1 MRAGPVIIGFDGSP
15 AAERA
20 VREAAALFAAKA
32 ALVVF
37 AWEAGRGFEAA
48 TLPERSL
55 EEPAGAGADDV
66 GAGFEAELAAAERAR
81 QLAERGAALAREAG
95 LPADGLAVTD
105 DTTVA
110 GTLARLARERDAHA
124 IVVGLHER
132 HRLTGLVPTKT
143 LTDLLHAA
151 PCPVVICGAPALS
164 QGQIVASWSKR
175 TSTGMGLSMIRRRA
189 HRRERTGTRSRLAA
203 GSSVARR

>member
-15 AAERA
+15 AAQRA
-20 VREAAALFAAKA
+20 VAEAAALFAAKS

-37 AWEAGRGFEAA
+37 VWEAGRSFEAA

-66 GAGFEAELAAAERAR
+66 GAGFEAELAASDDAR

-95 LPADGLAVTD
+95 LAAAGRAVTD
-105 DTTVA
+105 DATVA
-110 GTLARLARERDAHA
+110 DTLVRLARESDAEA
-124 IVVGLHER
+124 IVVGLHEH
-132 HRLTGLVPTKT
+132 HRLTKLVPSRT

-151 PCPVVICGAPALS
+151 PCPVMVCG
-164 QGQIVASWSKR
+164 
-175 TSTGMGLSMIRRRA
+175 
-189 HRRERTGTRSRLAA
+189 
-203 GSSVARR
+203 